1 MRSFLSGNE
10 SIACGS
16 HEAGIRYASSYP
28 GTPSTEILETLSTF
42 KEIETE
48 WAVNEKVALEC
59 VIGASLSGVRS
70 LYTSKHVGLN
80 VAADPLMT
88 LSYTGVNGGLIIV
101 SADDPNMHSSQNEQ
115 DNRWYALS
123 AKIPLFEP
131 SDSQEAYELTK
142 LLFDLSEEFDTP
154 ILLRITTRLS
164 HSKCVVNLKDKRT
177 EFKKLYK
184 KDSQKYAAIPAYARK
199 MKIRM
204 MERLDKLR
212 DFSDNFSYNK
222 IEMRS
227 KKLGIITCGVSYNY
241 VREAFEDASI
251 LKITMSFP
259 LPRKKIE
266 QFCHSVDKVYVV
278 EEVDPFIGEQIKAM
292 GLNVQTI
299 SGSFEMSVERLKK
312 EILNEEIPKSID
324 VPARPPVLCPGC
336 PHRGVFYILHKLK
349 LTVLGD
355 IGCYSLAVLPPLDSM
370 DFILCMGAGVNALHA
385 FSKLNDKKAVAIIGD
400 STFYH
405 SGITGVLNSVY
416 NKGTETII
424 ILDNMTTA
432 MTGHQPHPGT
442 GKDAKGR
449 ETQKIPIEDIVE
461 ACGVE
466 HIRIVNPFDLKELKK
481 TTSEEIERDDISVI
495 IARAPCALIVEK
507 KEPLHVNA
515 EKCTGCNV
523 CLSLG
528 CPAIQKK
535 EDKMDIISS
544 LCNGCN
550 LCKQVCPFGAIE

>member
-10 SIACGS
+10 SIAHGS
-16 HEAGIRYASSYP
+16 YEAGVRYASSYP
-28 GTPSTEILETLSTF
+28 GTPSTEILETLSRF
-42 KEIETE
+42 PEVETE

-59 VIGASLSGVRS
+59 VIGASLSGLRS
-70 LYTSKHVGLN
+70 LYASKHVGLN

-88 LSYTGVNGGLIIV
+88 LSYTGVNGGLLIV
-101 SADDPNMHSSQNEQ
+101 SADDPSMHSSQNEQ

-142 LLFDLSEEFDTP
+142 LLFDLSEKFDTP
-154 ILLRITTRLS
+154 TLLRTTTRLS
-164 HSKCVVNLKDKRT
+164 HSKCVVNIEGKRT
-177 EFKKLYK
+177 EFKRLYK
-184 KDSQKYAAIPAYARK
+184 KDPQKYAAIPAYARK

-212 DFSDNFSYNK
+212 ELSDNFSYNK
-222 IEMRS
+222 IELRS
-227 KKLGIITCGVSYNY
+227 KKLGIVTSGVSYNY
-241 VREAFEDASI
+241 VREAFKDASV

-259 LPRKKIE
+259 LPWKKIE
-266 QFCHSVDKVYVV
+266 QFCRSVDKVYVV

-292 GLNVQTI
+292 GLNIQTI
-299 SGSFEMSVERLKK
+299 SGSFEMSVEKLKK

-324 VPARPPVLCPGC
+324 VPVRPPVLCPGC

-355 IGCYSLAVLPPLDSM
+355 IGCYSLAVLPPLCSM
-370 DFILCMGAGVNALHA
+370 DFILCMGAGINALHT
-385 FSKLNDKKAVAIIGD
+385 FSKLNNKKAVAVIGD

-416 NKGTETII
+416 NKGTGTII

-442 GKDAKGR
+442 GRNAKGGK
-449 ETQKIPIEDIVE
+449 TQKIPIENIVE

-466 HIRIVNPFDLKELKK
+466 HIRIVNPFDLEELKE
-481 TTSEEIERDDISVI
+481 TISEEIERDEFSVI
-495 IARAPCALIVEK
+495 IARAPCALMVEK
-507 KEPLHVNA
+507 KEPLHINP

-523 CLSLG
+523 CLSLD
-528 CPAIQKK
+528 CPAIQKNG
-535 EDKMDIISS
+535 DKAGIISS
-544 LCNGCN
+544 LCNGCT
-550 LCKQVCPFGAIE
+550 LCKQICPFGAIE

>member
-1 MRSFLSGNE
+1 M
-10 SIACGS
+10 
-16 HEAGIRYASSYP
+16 
-28 GTPSTEILETLSTF
+28 
-42 KEIETE
+42 
-48 WAVNEKVALEC
+48 
-59 VIGASLSGVRS
+59 
-70 LYTSKHVGLN
+70 
-80 VAADPLMT
+80 
-88 LSYTGVNGGLIIV
+88 
-101 SADDPNMHSSQNEQ
+101 
-115 DNRWYALS
+115 
-123 AKIPLFEP
+123 
-131 SDSQEAYELTK
+131 
-142 LLFDLSEEFDTP
+142 
-154 ILLRITTRLS
+154 
-164 HSKCVVNLKDKRT
+164 
-177 EFKKLYK
+177 
-184 KDSQKYAAIPAYARK
+184 
-199 MKIRM
+199 
-204 MERLDKLR
+204 
-212 DFSDNFSYNK
+212 
-222 IEMRS
+222 
-227 KKLGIITCGVSYNY
+227 
-241 VREAFEDASI
+241 
-251 LKITMSFP
+251 
-259 LPRKKIE
+259 
-266 QFCHSVDKVYVV
+266 YVV

-299 SGSFEMSVERLKK
+299 SGSFEMSVEKLKK

-355 IGCYSLAVLPPLDSM
+355 IGCYSLAVLPPLRSM

-385 FSKLNDKKAVAIIGD
+385 FSKLNDKKAVAVIGD

-416 NKGTETII
+416 NKGTDTII

-466 HIRIVNPFDLKELKK
+466 HIRIVNPFDLEELKE
-481 TTSEEIERDDISVI
+481 TISEEIERDDISVI

-507 KEPLHVNA
+507 KEPLYINA

-535 EDKMDIISS
+535 GDKMDIISS

>member
-10 SIACGS
+10 SIAYGS
-16 HEAGIRYASSYP
+16 HEAGVRYASSYP
-28 GTPSTEILETLSTF
+28 GTPSTEILETLSKF
-42 KEIETE
+42 PEIETE

-70 LYTSKHVGLN
+70 LYASKHVGLN
-80 VAADPLMT
+80 IAADPLMT
-88 LSYTGVNGGLIIV
+88 LSYTGVNGGLLIV

-142 LLFDLSEEFDTP
+142 LLFDLSEKFDTP

-164 HSKCVVNLKDKRT
+164 HSKCVVNIEGRRT

-259 LPRKKIE
+259 LPRKK
-266 QFCHSVDKVYVV
+266 
-278 EEVDPFIGEQIKAM
+278 
-292 GLNVQTI
+292 
-299 SGSFEMSVERLKK
+299 
-312 EILNEEIPKSID
+312 
-324 VPARPPVLCPGC
+324 
-336 PHRGVFYILHKLK
+336 
-349 LTVLGD
+349 
-355 IGCYSLAVLPPLDSM
+355 
-370 DFILCMGAGVNALHA
+370 
-385 FSKLNDKKAVAIIGD
+385 
-400 STFYH
+400 
-405 SGITGVLNSVY
+405 
-416 NKGTETII
+416 
-424 ILDNMTTA
+424 
-432 MTGHQPHPGT
+432 
-442 GKDAKGR
+442 
-449 ETQKIPIEDIVE
+449 
-461 ACGVE
+461 
-466 HIRIVNPFDLKELKK
+466 
-481 TTSEEIERDDISVI
+481 
-495 IARAPCALIVEK
+495 
-507 KEPLHVNA
+507 
-515 EKCTGCNV
+515 
-523 CLSLG
+523 
-528 CPAIQKK
+528 
-535 EDKMDIISS
+535 
-544 LCNGCN
+544 
-550 LCKQVCPFGAIE
+550 

>member
-10 SIACGS
+10 SIAYGS
-16 HEAGIRYASSYP
+16 YEAGIRYASSYP

-88 LSYTGVNGGLIIV
+88 LSYTGVNGGLVIV

-164 HSKCVVNLKDKRT
+164 HSKCVVNLKGKRT

-222 IEMRS
+222 TEMRS

-241 VREAFEDASI
+241 AREAFEDASI

-266 QFCHSVDKVYVV
+266 QFCRSVDKVYVV

-299 SGSFEMSVERLKK
+299 SGSFEMNVERLKK

-336 PHRGVFYILHKLK
+336 PHRGIFYILHKLK

-370 DFILCMGAGVNALHA
+370 DFILCMGAGINALHA
-385 FSKLNDKKAVAIIGD
+385 FSKLNDKKAVAVIGD

-416 NKGTETII
+416 NKGTDTII

-481 TTSEEIERDDISVI
+481 TTSEEIERNDISVI

-507 KEPLHVNA
+507 KESLHVNA

-535 EDKMDIISS
+535 GDKMDIISS